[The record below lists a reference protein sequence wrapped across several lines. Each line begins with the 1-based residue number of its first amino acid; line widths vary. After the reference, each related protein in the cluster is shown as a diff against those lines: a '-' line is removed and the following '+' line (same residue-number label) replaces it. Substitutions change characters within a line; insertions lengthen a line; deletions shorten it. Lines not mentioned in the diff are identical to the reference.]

1 MSRVSQAV
9 ESVTLAAIE
18 GFAGPPH
25 LNGIPRVLAALAD
38 AVGVEVAGLYA
49 HEWDGWTTPV
59 HIYPDATWARLPF
72 GRIPTSEAALL
83 HPGILHTI
91 TNHPDRPFAATDVV
105 GGAAWHETPVARILR
120 PDWGRHYQLAIPV
133 PSSADERV
141 THVWAL
147 VRTGIDF
154 HGADREVCEAV
165 VPVLRAVTEH
175 YRALSRW
182 QSSTIETDVL
192 TQREVV
198 VLQLHARGI
207 TARGVAV
214 QLGMSTRTAQK
225 HTEHI
230 YQKLGVHTRDQAVRA
245 CAEAGIPLG

>member
-9 ESVTLAAIE
+9 ESVTLAAID

-25 LNGIPRVLAALAD
+25 FDGIPRVLASLAD
-38 AVGVEVAGLYA
+38 AVGVEVAGLYV

-72 GRIPTSEAALL
+72 GRIPTNEAALL
-83 HPGILHTI
+83 HPGILHAVAD
-91 TNHPDRPFAATDVV
+91 HPDQPFAATDIV
-105 GGAAWHETPVARILR
+105 GTAAWHDTPVARILR
-120 PDWGRHYQLAIPV
+120 PDWGRQYQFAIPV
-133 PSSADERV
+133 PPFDAERV

-154 HGADREVCEAV
+154 RRADRELCEAL
-165 VPVLRAVTEH
+165 VPVLRAVTRH
-175 YRALSRW
+175 YQALSQLR
-182 QSSTIETDVL
+182 SATVETDVL
-192 TQREVV
+192 TQREVL
-198 VLQLHARGI
+198 VLQLHAQGN

-214 QLGMSTRTAQK
+214 QLGMSPRTAQK

-245 CAEAGIPLG
+245 CAEVGIPLG